1 MRCVYCGAHWSPTES
16 DYLLATGFGV
26 ERNEDPVFCD
36 SLCKRHFAEELRRIR
51 TAELSMEDLLE
62 EVLQLFPRS
71 QSQEYIE
78 LSEDLWQLTVVRWTF
93 EPVSDTEW
101 LVTSETGEQFRID
114 DAVARGRKIVLYHRG
129 YVAGTIARAL

>member
-1 MRCVYCGAHWSPTES
+1 MMRCVYCGAHWSPAES

-26 ERNEDPVFCD
+26 EHNEDPCFCD
-36 SLCKRHFAEELRRIR
+36 SLCKRHFAEELRHIG

-62 EVLQLFPRS
+62 EILQLFPRS

-114 DAVARGRKIVLYHRG
+114 DAVTQGRKIVLYHRG
-129 YVAGTIARAL
+129 YVIGTMTL

>member
-1 MRCVYCGAHWSPTES
+1 MKCVYCGSHWGRDENY
-16 DYLLATGFGV
+16 YLLQTGFSV

-36 SLCKRHFAEELRRIR
+36 SLCKRHFAEELRRIG

-71 QSQEYIE
+71 QGQEYVE
-78 LSEDLWQLTVVRWTF
+78 LSEDLRRLAVILWTF

-114 DAVARGRKIVLYHRG
+114 DAVAQGRKIVLYHRG
-129 YVAGTIARAL
+129 YVIGTIVRML